1 MSQRPRPE
9 AGSTA
14 EGDEEQRLRAA
25 LRHLQAEAGV
35 LERLVYKH
43 RNQHRGAAYF
53 QYLLKVRRDLKLLLG
68 AGLAEVLNAVFP
80 VLACRKPAN
89 TVLVPTKQTKKKPG
103 ANHSHHERLL
113 GVARLLSQMLLDV
126 VSLYNKV
133 TDLTDRKQAVKISI
147 GGVQAFREYYPSMND
162 ACTILDCVWV
172 KDKFVL
178 HEKMKGSCQETQVE
192 DQKSFGPES
201 SIQYETLALVSED
214 TPNFE
219 ETNQTA
225 KQAGAAAAEQPDKMN
240 HCSDAGGS
248 QSGRQ
253 LENES
258 GACSVPD
265 TLSTRIHSV
274 PHLNLKHETRKRVA
288 FVAVGNPKVPG
299 AASETKSS
307 EVNKKQRLDMISQT
321 SVESGLRRNMR
332 TRRRPVTVVDLEVE
346 GVQEGVCL
354 DDDAA
359 VSSPQGTNARGLYM
373 YIASLNIREK
383 GLAFSAVQSP
393 SDLNRPRVAPVGA
406 RNSDRWRS
414 KRSRETTATCA
425 RDHCGCG
432 SDRLHSSD

>member
-53 QYLLKVRRDLKLLLG
+53 QYLLKVGRDLKLLLG
-68 AGLAEVLNAVFP
+68 AGLAEVLNTVFP

-113 GVARLLSQMLLDV
+113 GVARLLSQMAEPVMKAATQITFLLARSFFIDLCTAVLSLLARIRVLVQQMLLDV

-147 GGVQAFREYYPSMND
+147 GGVQAFREYYPSTND

-201 SIQYETLALVSED
+201 SIQYETLALISED

-225 KQAGAAAAEQPDKMN
+225 KQAGAAAADQPDKMN

-321 SVESGLRRNMR
+321 SVESGL
-332 TRRRPVTVVDLEVE
+332 
-346 GVQEGVCL
+346 
-354 DDDAA
+354 
-359 VSSPQGTNARGLYM
+359 
-373 YIASLNIREK
+373 
-383 GLAFSAVQSP
+383 
-393 SDLNRPRVAPVGA
+393 
-406 RNSDRWRS
+406 
-414 KRSRETTATCA
+414 
-425 RDHCGCG
+425 
-432 SDRLHSSD
+432 